1 MNEGD
6 ADEAWVGPVFDVDW
20 GGRAVGDRSVVVVVV
35 ATSRSP
41 LDLWPFWH
49 KVECFFPP

>member
-41 LDLWPFWH
+41 LNLSPFWV
-49 KVECFFPP
+49 KIERFFPP